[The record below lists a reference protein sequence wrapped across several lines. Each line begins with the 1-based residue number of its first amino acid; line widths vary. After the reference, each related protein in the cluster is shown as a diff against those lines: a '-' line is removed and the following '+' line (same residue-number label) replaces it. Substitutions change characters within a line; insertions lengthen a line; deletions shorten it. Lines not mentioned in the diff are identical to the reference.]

1 MQFNKINNIIGWLVF
16 AIAGM
21 VYTLTA
27 EAGGSLWDCGEFVSS
42 CFKLQIPHPPGA
54 PLFVILGRIF
64 IILFGDDPMSAAKAV
79 NMMSA
84 MASAF
89 TILFLFWTITH
100 FARRI
105 VGVKTSD
112 SINSYQIWS
121 IMGAGVVGAL
131 AYTFSDS
138 FWYSAVEGEVY
149 ALSSFFTAIVFWAI
163 LKWENHA
170 DEPGVDRW
178 IVFIFFMMGLS
189 IGVHL
194 LNLLTIPAIVM
205 VYYFRKRENFNYAL
219 IRSWFI
225 KLVIIGGV
233 LAFFGALVSAAA
245 EATDNVGM
253 DGTVAGLMILATLLG
268 VGFLYLIEKWKP
280 EQKAYFGGVYIFFV
294 IGCAI
299 RAGTANKQ
307 RIVARLAAMAG
318 FNFFSI

>member
-1 MQFNKINNIIGWLVF
+1 MQFNKINNITGWLVF
-16 AIAGM
+16 IVASV

-84 MASAF
+84 IASAF

-105 VGVKTSD
+105 SQLKTSD
-112 SINSYQIWS
+112 TLSTYQIWS
-121 IMGAGVVGAL
+121 VMGAGVVGAL

-170 DEPGVDRW
+170 DEPGADRW

-189 IGVHL
+189 IGGHL
-194 LNLLTIPAIVM
+194 MNLLTIPAIVI
-205 VYYFRKRENFNYAL
+205 VYYFRKRANFNYAV

-225 KLVIIGGV
+225 KSVSVGGGW
-233 LAFFGALVSAAA
+233 AFIAALVGAC
-245 EATDNVGM
+245 
-253 DGTVAGLMILATLLG
+253 L
-268 VGFLYLIEKWKP
+268 
-280 EQKAYFGGVYIFFV
+280 
-294 IGCAI
+294 
-299 RAGTANKQ
+299 
-307 RIVARLAAMAG
+307 
-318 FNFFSI
+318 